1 MIDIFIKYAWVKL
14 LEDKE
19 AKTVLHCFTETM
31 NESKSKPNKLWVHQ
45 ER

>member
-1 MIDIFIKYAWVKL
+1 MDIFIKYAWVKL

-19 AKTVLHCFTETM
+19 GKIVFHGFIETM
-31 NESKSKPNKLWVHQ
+31 NESKCKPNKLWVDQ